1 MGLITALRILATKQ
15 ILTAGEWKRLGI
27 NNLRLGHFV
36 RVGQGSVAMFY
47 GPGEVASQHTLS
59 GGAAE
64 EVGEV
69 IEVEIAPRWD
79 AQRKGKRRREVVRSR
94 REVQQRIAMGPV
106 LAGTESDDRGRWAVR
121 GIMAVRR
128 HEGRRGRPLDVLV
141 EWEGEDSDGDIW
153 EESWVSVTELTPDLR
168 AEARRLEMD
177 LFGPRRTRAAET
189 SRRAD
194 RSASRRADRRSATA
208 QRQERERDAQ
218 QWRARLRD
226 RAPII
231 AGVLPS
237 SGAD

>member
-1 MGLITALRILATKQ
+1 M
-15 ILTAGEWKRLGI
+15 
-27 NNLRLGHFV
+27 
-36 RVGQGSVAMFY
+36 
-47 GPGEVASQHTLS
+47 
-59 GGAAE
+59 
-64 EVGEV
+64 

-194 RSASRRADRRSATA
+194 GPASRRADRRSATA
-208 QRQERERDAQ
+208 QRQERERDAHSNGA
-218 QWRARLRD
+218 RAYGTGRRPLPASCPARVLID
-226 RAPII
+226 DFHHIRHLTAPPPPRFVCLG
-231 AGVLPS
+231 APLATCALPKGVCYLLTYLLKGPR
-237 SGAD
+237 

>member
-1 MGLITALRILATKQ
+1 ML
-15 ILTAGEWKRLGI
+15 
-27 NNLRLGHFV
+27 V
-36 RVGQGSVAMFY
+36 R
-47 GPGEVASQHTLS
+47 T
-59 GGAAE
+59 AE
-64 EVGEV
+64 EMGEV

-79 AQRKGKRRREVVRSR
+79 AQRKEKRRREVVRSR
-94 REVQQRIAMGPV
+94 REVRQRVAMGPV

-141 EWEGEDSDGDIW
+141 EWEGEDADGDIW

-194 RSASRRADRRSATA
+194 GTASRRADRRFSTA

-226 RAPII
+226 RAPTP
-231 AGVLPS
+231 ACVLPS

>member
-1 MGLITALRILATKQ
+1 
-15 ILTAGEWKRLGI
+15 
-27 NNLRLGHFV
+27 
-36 RVGQGSVAMFY
+36 MFY
-47 GPGEVASQHTLS
+47 GPGEVTSQHTLS
-59 GGAAE
+59 GDAAE

-79 AQRKGKRRREVVRSR
+79 AQRREKRRREVGRNR

-106 LAGTESDDRGRWAVR
+106 RAGVESDDRGRWAVR

-153 EESWVSVTELTPDLR
+153 EESWVNVTELTPDLR
-168 AEARRLEMD
+168 AEARRLEME
-177 LFGPRRTRAAET
+177 LFGPRRKRVAET
-189 SRRAD
+189 SPRAD
-194 RSASRRADRRSATA
+194 ATASRRADRRSAA
-208 QRQERERDAQ
+208 VQRQERERDVQ

-226 RAPII
+226 RAPTL

>member
-1 MGLITALRILATKQ
+1 MRAWRPVARPKIRSRCHVACGSWHLRPRDAPARSTR
-15 ILTAGEWKRLGI
+15 T
-27 NNLRLGHFV
+27 
-36 RVGQGSVAMFY
+36 
-47 GPGEVASQHTLS
+47 HTLS
-59 GGAAE
+59 GDAAE

-79 AQRKGKRRREVVRSR
+79 AQRKGKRRREVVHSR
-94 REVQQRIAMGPV
+94 REVQRRIAMGPV

-141 EWEGEDSDGDIW
+141 EWEGEDADGDIW

-194 RSASRRADRRSATA
+194 GTASRRADRRSATA
-208 QRQERERDAQ
+208 QRQERERS
-218 QWRARLRD
+218 L
-226 RAPII
+226 
-231 AGVLPS
+231 
-237 SGAD
+237 